1 MNLFNKYWMRKM
13 STMKCFIIV
22 SSRFQGSKKGQLF
35 ESLIQEDF
43 FLGGKNF
50 QRTLF
55 DSVMRQNK
63 RWW

>member
-1 MNLFNKYWMRKM
+1 M
-13 STMKCFIIV
+13 STKKCFIII
-22 SSRFQGSKKGQLF
+22 SSRFQWPKKGQLF

-55 DSVMRQNK
+55 DSVMKQNK
-63 RWW
+63 RW